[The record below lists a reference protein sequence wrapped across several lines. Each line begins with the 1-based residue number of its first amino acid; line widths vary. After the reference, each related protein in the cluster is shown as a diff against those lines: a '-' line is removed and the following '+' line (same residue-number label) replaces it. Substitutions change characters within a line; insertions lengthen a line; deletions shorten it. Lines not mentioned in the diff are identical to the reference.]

1 MPKCVYIQDSK
12 CASGPKYAKFWILQS
27 SQYDRILNCQAMPW
41 HSFEYLA
48 APVLVSEYARI
59 LKMAGFWICKSYT
72 GFYIYHNTTKYVWIR
87 REYASMFEFKI
98 KGSVLNVYRTVHIA
112 NSLYKLM
119 STYWE
124 MGIFRTQI

>member
-12 CASGPKYAKFWILQS
+12 CASGFKYAKFWILQS

-41 HSFEYLA
+41 HSFEY
-48 APVLVSEYARI
+48 I
-59 LKMAGFWICKSYT
+59 LQRLSWFLNMPGFWICKSYT

-124 MGIFRTQI
+124 IGIFRTQI